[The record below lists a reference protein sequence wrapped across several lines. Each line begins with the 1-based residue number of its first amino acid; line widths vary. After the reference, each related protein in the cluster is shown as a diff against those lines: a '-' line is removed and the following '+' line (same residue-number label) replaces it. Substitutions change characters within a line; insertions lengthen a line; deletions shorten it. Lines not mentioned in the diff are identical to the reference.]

1 MKVIIPE
8 NRLEQ
13 FLFKYLDVRFKD
25 LEQAKG
31 RFVEIVFKFPGEQA
45 GIMGWS
51 KNDDSNR
58 TLLSIYHKIID
69 DIFSLIPIEKREI
82 VNMIGRY
89 IDNRYNLIVNDAE
102 VYPYRHQMVVDWE

>member
-13 FLFKYLDVRFKD
+13 FLFKYLDIKFKD

-31 RFVEIVFKFPGEQA
+31 RFVEIVFKFPGEQG

-89 IDNRYNLIVNDAE
+89 IENRYNLIVNDAE

>member
-13 FLFKYLDVRFKD
+13 FIFKYLDVRFKD

-89 IDNRYNLIVNDAE
+89 IENRYNLIVNDAE

>member
-13 FLFKYLDVRFKD
+13 FIFKYLDVRFKD
-25 LEQAKG
+25 LEQDKG

-89 IDNRYNLIVNDAE
+89 IENRYNLIVSDAE

>member
-13 FLFKYLDVRFKD
+13 FIFKYLDVRFKD

-31 RFVEIVFKFPGEQA
+31 RFVEIVFKFPGEQD

-89 IDNRYNLIVNDAE
+89 IENRYNLIVNDAE

>member
-13 FLFKYLDVRFKD
+13 FIFKYLDVRFKD

-31 RFVEIVFKFPGEQA
+31 RFVEIVFKFPGEQG

-89 IDNRYNLIVNDAE
+89 IENRYNLIVNDAE
-102 VYPYRHQMVVDWE
+102 VYRYRHQMAVNWE

>member
-8 NRLEQ
+8 NRLDE
-13 FLFKYLDVRFKD
+13 FFFKYLDSKFKD
-25 LEQAKG
+25 LEQDKG
-31 RFVEIVFKFPGEQA
+31 RYADIVFRFPGEEA

-69 DIFSLIPIEKREI
+69 DIFLLIPIEKREI
-82 VNMIGRY
+82 VNIVGRY
-89 IDNRYNLIVNDAE
+89 VEDRYNLIVNDAE

>member
-13 FLFKYLDVRFKD
+13 FIFKYLDVRFKD
-25 LEQAKG
+25 LEQDKG

-89 IDNRYNLIVNDAE
+89 IENRYNLIVNDAE

>member
-1 MKVIIPE
+1 
-8 NRLEQ
+8 
-13 FLFKYLDVRFKD
+13 
-25 LEQAKG
+25 
-31 RFVEIVFKFPGEQA
+31 
-45 GIMGWS
+45 MGWS

-82 VNMIGRY
+82 VNIVGRY
-89 IDNRYNLIVNDAE
+89 VEDRYNLIVNDAE

>member
-13 FLFKYLDVRFKD
+13 FIFKYLDVRFKD
-25 LEQAKG
+25 LEQSKG

-89 IDNRYNLIVNDAE
+89 IENRYNLIVNDAE

>member
-8 NRLEQ
+8 NRLDE
-13 FLFKYLDVRFKD
+13 FFFKYLDSKFKD
-25 LEQAKG
+25 LEQDKG

-82 VNMIGRY
+82 VNIVGRY
-89 IDNRYNLIVNDAE
+89 VEDRYNLKVRNTTTRLILKV
-102 VYPYRHQMVVDWE
+102 PRG